1 VFLKEIFDLKRRERT
16 WVFLLS
22 LFAFCLPLH
31 QKWSTLVLLALVAIS
46 LVMRKEKKTFWN
58 LPFFLPP
65 LLYLI
70 IALSLLYSE
79 QWEFRYLEQ
88 RASLVAFPVV
98 FSAVGLIPKDRKRV
112 FEYFIWGCAAAVM
125 ICYGVA
131 FYNSLSFLAG
141 ELIFK
146 PVVNDEFSFMY
157 AVVRDG
163 NYFFS
168 THFSIFHQTTYF
180 AIYLN
185 VAIAL
190 ILAFSF
196 WKKSKIHLFLL
207 LLFSLSIFQL
217 SSKISI
223 LICILIFLI
232 YGLYRVKG
240 TINRGLF
247 VAIIFSIGTV
257 FILNNPRGK
266 IMIEALVEKGF
277 KIEPGERYGYGLRL
291 MSWDAA
297 MTVIFNNPILGVG
310 IGDTQ
315 NELNAVYLKKEYT
328 HPLKESLNAHNQFLQ
343 ILLVSGLLGFLTF
356 LAILYSLV
364 QKSRFSIFMDF
375 RFFNTLFLIMITLSF
390 LFESVLNR
398 YSGISFFFFFYYLM
412 ITQEERKSSIDGN

>member
-1 VFLKEIFDLKRRERT
+1 MERREKT
-16 WVFLLS
+16 WVFLLA

-46 LVMRKEKKTFWN
+46 LFMRKEKKTFWN
-58 LPFFLPP
+58 APFFLPP

-88 RASLVAFPVV
+88 RASLVAFPII
-98 FSAVGLIPKDRKRV
+98 FSAAGLIPKDRKKV
-112 FEYFIWGCAAAVM
+112 YEYFILGCAAAVI

-131 FYNSLSFLAG
+131 FYNSFSFLEG
-141 ELIFK
+141 ELVFK

-196 WKKSKIHLFLL
+196 WKKSKIYIFLL
-207 LLFSLSIFQL
+207 FLFSLSIFQL

-223 LICILIFLI
+223 LIC
-232 YGLYRVKG
+232 G
-240 TINRGLF
+240 
-247 VAIIFSIGTV
+247 
-257 FILNNPRGK
+257 
-266 IMIEALVEKGF
+266 
-277 KIEPGERYGYGLRL
+277 
-291 MSWDAA
+291 
-297 MTVIFNNPILGVG
+297 VIFI
-310 IGDTQ
+310 IY
-315 NELNAVYLKKEYT
+315 EL
-328 HPLKESLNAHNQFLQ
+328 
-343 ILLVSGLLGFLTF
+343 
-356 LAILYSLV
+356 
-364 QKSRFSIFMDF
+364 
-375 RFFNTLFLIMITLSF
+375 
-390 LFESVLNR
+390 
-398 YSGISFFFFFYYLM
+398 
-412 ITQEERKSSIDGN
+412 